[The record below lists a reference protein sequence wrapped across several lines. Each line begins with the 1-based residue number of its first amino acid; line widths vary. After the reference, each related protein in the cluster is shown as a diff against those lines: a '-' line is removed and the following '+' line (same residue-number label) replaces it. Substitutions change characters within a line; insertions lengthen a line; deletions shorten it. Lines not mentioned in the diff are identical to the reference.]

1 MTRVLHVDTATE
13 WRGGQQQL
21 AYLLRGRAG
30 DAWAGVVDSPL
41 AARVRAPE
49 VALLRGNDPRNVWRL
64 WRAFRVGGWDLAAAH
79 TSHALDACL
88 LAGLPVVAHRRVDFS
103 VRHGW
108 KYRRANGV
116 IAVSEAVSG
125 VLARAGVASV
135 VVHDGVELPADEGPS
150 VEDLLGKVP
159 RPWVA
164 ALGALVPHKG
174 HAVLVEAL
182 RAVPGTLILAGEGPL
197 RGELVAMAERLGLR
211 DRVRFVGH
219 IERPG
224 RLLRSVDL
232 LVHPSLEEGLGQIV
246 LEARALGVRV
256 VASDAG
262 GLPEAM
268 GGLRGCVPHGDA
280 AALARAMSVRLSEPR
295 PAPMDLEAAG
305 FSAAAMCAAT
315 GAAYASFRAP
325 AR

>member
-1 MTRVLHVDTATE
+1 MIRVLHVDTATE

-49 VALLRGNDPRNVWRL
+49 VTLGRGNDPRNVWRL
-64 WRAFRVGGWDLAAAH
+64 WRAFRGGRWDLAAAH

-88 LAGLPVVAHRRVDFS
+88 LAGVPVVAHRRVDFAA
-103 VRHGW
+103 RHAW
-108 KYRRANGV
+108 KYRHAQGV
-116 IAVSEAVSG
+116 IAVSEAVSE

-135 VVHDGVELPADEGPS
+135 VVHDGVEVPRDDGPS
-150 VEDLLGKVP
+150 VEDLLGEVP
-159 RPWVA
+159 RPWIA

-174 HAVLVEAL
+174 HAVLLKAL
-182 RAVPGTLILAGEGPL
+182 RAVPGTLVIAGEGPL
-197 RGELVAMAERLGLR
+197 RGELLTMVDGLGLR
-211 DRVRFVGH
+211 ERVRLVGH

-224 RLLRSVDL
+224 RLLRGIDL
-232 LVHPSLEEGLGQIV
+232 LVHPSLEEGLGQVV
-246 LEARALGVRV
+246 LEARALGLRV

-268 GGLRGCVPHGDA
+268 GGVLGCVPRGDPV
-280 AALARAMSVRLSEPR
+280 ALARAMRVRLMEPR
-295 PAPMDLEAAG
+295 PAPLDLEATG
-305 FSAAAMCAAT
+305 FSATSMCAAT
-315 GAAYASFRAP
+315 GAAYARFRAT